1 MPIPSVRPASVAG
14 SFYPGEPRALAGAVT
29 SMLSR
34 PQAIAAAPKA
44 LIVPHAGYVYSGPIA
59 ASAYAGLRESAATVR
74 RVVIFGPAH
83 RVWVRSLA
91 TVSTSFFE
99 TPLGRVPVDRDA
111 IGSVFSLP
119 QVEIND
125 EAHATEHA
133 LEVQLPFLQTVLT
146 DFSIAPFVV
155 GGATPLQVAEVMER
169 LWGGPET
176 LIVVSSDLSH
186 YLPYGDAQR
195 VDRATADS
203 ILERRALAHHEQ
215 ACGMTPI
222 NALLEVARRRDLAPT
237 LLDLRNSGDTAGDR
251 ARVVGY
257 ASFAFREAVHG

>member
-1 MPIPSVRPASVAG
+1 MPMPSVRPAAVAG
-14 SFYPGEPRALAGAVT
+14 SFYPGDAGALASVVT

-34 PQAIAAAPKA
+34 PLAVAVAPKA
-44 LIVPHAGYVYSGPIA
+44 LIVPHAGYVYSGPVA
-59 ASAYAGLRESAATVR
+59 AMAYAALAKSVAAVR
-74 RVVIFGPAH
+74 RVVMFGPAH
-83 RVWVRSLA
+83 RVWVRGLA
-91 TVSTSFFE
+91 TVSASYFE
-99 TPLGRVPVDRDA
+99 TPLGQVPVDRDA
-111 IGSVFSLP
+111 IGSAFSLP

-125 EAHATEHA
+125 DAHATEHS
-133 LEVQLPFLQTVLT
+133 LEVQLPFLQTVLGA
-146 DFSIAPFVV
+146 FSLAPFVV

-186 YLPYGDAQR
+186 YLPYAEAR
-195 VDRATADS
+195 RIDRTTVDS
-203 ILERRALAHHEQ
+203 ILERRPLSRPEQ

-222 NALLEVARRRDLAPT
+222 NGLLEVARKEGLIPT

-257 ASFAFREAVHG
+257 AAIAFTGSTP